1 MRVRSKFKGR
11 KEYALYKDGVK
22 LTRKKAIFALCYM
35 CNDFSPAV
43 GCVAGGEC
51 PVYFF
56 SPYAMCDRLSKKHKE
71 KRHAEIYG
79 LPRNDKQAEILQNK
93 PVEQNKV
100 PGRKSGRPKKDRS
113 MAGQP
118 ARKNP

>member
-11 KEYALYKDGVK
+11 KEYALYKAGVK
-22 LTRKKAIFALCYM
+22 LTRKKAIYALCYM
-35 CNDFSPAV
+35 CSDFSPAV
-43 GCVAGGEC
+43 DCIAGGEC

-79 LPRNDKQAEILQNK
+79 LKRNVKTAETRENK
-93 PVEQNKV
+93 PVAQNKV
-100 PGRKSGRPKKDRS
+100 PGRKRGRPKKDRL
-113 MAGQP
+113 MAELPG
-118 ARKNP
+118 